1 MNEKIRKWLTIKG
14 HNKEVLQIRQ
24 TDDTLAQVIDSW
36 LSTAVPLIIGLM
48 AGLGIGIF
56 LFSLQ
61 FSTLET
67 VVVSIVLNFFVEYA
81 MVRNYGC
88 SIVGFAGAV
97 LISFAMG
104 IYQKEM
110 KLALKYHK
118 RQETASRTD

>member
-24 TDDTLAQVIDSW
+24 TDDTLAQVIDSR

-81 MVRNYGC
+81 MVRNYGWAA
-88 SIVGFAGAV
+88 S
-97 LISFAMG
+97 S
-104 IYQKEM
+104 
-110 KLALKYHK
+110 ALPEPY
-118 RQETASRTD
+118 